1 MAMQRNVVAVV
12 DDDAGMRKA
21 TAFLLAAFGYCTEL
35 FDSGRAFLD
44 AAATSQ
50 ARCLVVDIQLG
61 DISGLDMG
69 RQLAANGCKIPIIF
83 MTALDDETTHTQAVA
98 LGCIAYLRKPFPANL
113 LLDAIVRAR
122 DRFPAPDRYGR
133 GSLATR
139 LFRRRFS
146 RVRPNENSNKSWR
159 I

>member
-1 MAMQRNVVAVV
+1 
-12 DDDAGMRKA
+12 MRKA

-69 RQLAANGCKIPIIF
+69 RQLAQ
-83 MTALDDETTHTQAVA
+83 LS
-98 LGCIAYLRKPFPANL
+98 L
-113 LLDAIVRAR
+113 LA
-122 DRFPAPDRYGR
+122 
-133 GSLATR
+133 
-139 LFRRRFS
+139 
-146 RVRPNENSNKSWR
+146 EKSE
-159 I
+159 